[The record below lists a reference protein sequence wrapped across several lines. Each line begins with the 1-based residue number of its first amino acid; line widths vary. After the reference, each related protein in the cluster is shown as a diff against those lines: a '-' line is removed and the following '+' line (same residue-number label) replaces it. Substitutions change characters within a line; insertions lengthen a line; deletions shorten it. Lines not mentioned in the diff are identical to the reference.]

1 MFILLGNAVH
11 GLSTSIYCDCC
22 SKLMMT
28 YKIIS
33 VKHPTFAQIGK
44 LQR

>member
-1 MFILLGNAVH
+1 MR
-11 GLSTSIYCDCC
+11 GLSTLIYCDCC

-33 VKHPTFAQIGK
+33 VEHPVVAQIDN
-44 LQR
+44 LQRSDCC

>member
-1 MFILLGNAVH
+1 MH
-11 GLSTSIYCDCC
+11 GLSTSIYRDCC

-33 VKHPTFAQIGK
+33 VKHTTVAQIDK
-44 LQR
+44 VQR

>member
-1 MFILLGNAVH
+1 MH

-33 VKHPTFAQIGK
+33 VKHPMVVQIDK
-44 LQR
+44 WQR